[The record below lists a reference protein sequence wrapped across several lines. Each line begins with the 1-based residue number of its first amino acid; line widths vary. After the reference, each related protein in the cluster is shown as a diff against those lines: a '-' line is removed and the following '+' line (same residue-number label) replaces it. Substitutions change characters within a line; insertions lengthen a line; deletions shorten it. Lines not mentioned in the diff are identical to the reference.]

1 MAEVGGVIGGKRRQL
16 YLNNKKKDLKKTSF
30 TNLKTGHWMGVSL
43 DTTFKPVFSKSVIL
57 TDVINIEKIETDR
70 N

>member
-1 MAEVGGVIGGKRRQL
+1 
-16 YLNNKKKDLKKTSF
+16 
-30 TNLKTGHWMGVSL
+30 MGVSL